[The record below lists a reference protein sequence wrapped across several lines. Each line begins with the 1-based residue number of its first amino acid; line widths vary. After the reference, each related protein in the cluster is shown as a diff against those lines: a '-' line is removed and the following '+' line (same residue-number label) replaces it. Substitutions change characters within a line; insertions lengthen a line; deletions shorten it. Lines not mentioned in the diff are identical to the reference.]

1 MATWRQTFPG
11 MPLKSLEWSP
21 STTPDDPTPVWETL
35 SDRILEIHMRSYRQT
50 ELDQFET
57 AELTC
62 VLDNSDRALE
72 PLGGGGQNVPRVR
85 IRYQLQDEDG
95 EVYDRFGGFVR
106 SIVANWADPPFA
118 TVTLKA
124 SDYGLLLATTEVR
137 VDGYPRELVHDRINR
152 VLDDMTPAVPAA
164 DREIDTSDAWCEAID
179 AVAAGENP
187 TMANALKHVQDAALS
202 DGGYAFV
209 DIRGRIRF
217 HNRRKRMDEFG
228 GVHLTFGDDEDSVEV
243 VDEFDGSALN
253 TALWTLSPN
262 ANTPLTVTGG
272 QAVFTN
278 NGSVGQP
285 ALTYTSLV
293 DWSDGG
299 QATIYSP
306 TLPLIALDHRLYIR
320 ARFSGDNN
328 NRIEIRFQNA
338 AGTRQIVATSVVS
351 GSATNHEVLISD
363 DYSYA
368 RIRAKDGVIYWE
380 VSADGVRWLIL
391 ASEDAPIAITA
402 LEIQIP
408 VGPQSGTPVAYT
420 HRINWVEI
428 QQGECPYQPDISGET
443 NDATLWTS
451 WTVKTANDVAETHE
465 GSTTISGYKA
475 AREEFQSLLAYPGQ
489 AAALASLTPW
499 RYANAIWRLPALK
512 PTFGNPRMT
521 KAMVRA
527 ILSAD
532 VGARF
537 RFLRR
542 PPETTPSDPVDLQ
555 LHVEGMAEDV
565 IVGDPD
571 AIAFSVS
578 PADPPLDEWV
588 LGTSQLGVDS
598 YVGI

>member
-243 VDEFDGSALN
+243 VDEFDGSTLD
-253 TALWTLSPN
+253 TTLWTPTEDSD
-262 ANTPLTVTGG
+262 TPITVSGGSLRFTNDGDTGQSYITSTTTYDLTGG
-272 QAVFTN
+272 QVTMRASTLATMAGESQGCYIQLHMDSN
-278 NGSVGQP
+278 N
-285 ALTYTSLV
+285 LL
-293 DWSDGG
+293 
-299 QATIYSP
+299 
-306 TLPLIALDHRLYIR
+306 R
-320 ARFSGDNN
+320 
-328 NRIEIRFQNA
+328 
-338 AGTRQIVATSVVS
+338 
-351 GSATNHEVLISD
+351 LISD
-363 DYSYA
+363 VSGGNRRLNAVQRVAGVTASLATVITTELWEYL
-368 RIRAKDGVIYWE
+368 RIRFRNGRTYFEASIDGAAWHIIIDV
-380 VSADGVRWLIL
+380 D
-391 ASEDAPIAITA
+391 DPIAITA
-402 LEIQIP
+402 LT
-408 VGPQSGTPVAYT
+408 VRVVAGPGGASTAYT
-420 HRINWVEI
+420 HQVNWVEI
-428 QQGECPYQPDISGET
+428 KQGECPYQPDISGET

-465 GSTTISGYKA
+465 GPTTISGYKA

-571 AIAFSVS
+571 AIAFNVS